1 MDKLIGTE
9 DQKQLKEF
17 FEKEFKDDID
27 VHLYIGEKPNELAS
41 LTKQLLEELSE
52 LDSRIKLNVYNTP
65 ESPEPLI
72 PMYPTIWIGKD
83 LGHKILFWGAPYQ
96 HEFNSLIETL
106 MLVSQRTTDLPE
118 NHKKSI
124 SELQKDVKIHI
135 FVTPTCPYCPRSV
148 IIGHKIALESK
159 GKVTSICVEAQENPE
174 LSTRFNVSSVPQQVI
189 NEDIESISVGI
200 SDLNTF
206 IEQIL
211 SYGRGEP
218 ESIIEARKE
227 TPDSELLLLKPEEIM
242 DVLEKHQ
249 KVVAI
254 FTGDECQ
261 NCEGV
266 KEILKGMLSEVGD
279 SLKIIE
285 VDLGSKR
292 EIPGFKP
299 FPMIP
304 TIISFEKSEEKGRWM
319 GSLPPPVLKAKVKK
333 FSEKDK

>member
-1 MDKLIGTE
+1 M
-9 DQKQLKEF
+9 
-17 FEKEFKDDID
+17 
-27 VHLYIGEKPNELAS
+27 
-41 LTKQLLEELSE
+41 
-52 LDSRIKLNVYNTP
+52 
-65 ESPEPLI
+65 
-72 PMYPTIWIGKD
+72 
-83 LGHKILFWGAPYQ
+83 
-96 HEFNSLIETL
+96 
-106 MLVSQRTTDLPE
+106 
-118 NHKKSI
+118 
-124 SELQKDVKIHI
+124 
-135 FVTPTCPYCPRSV
+135 
-148 IIGHKIALESK
+148 
-159 GKVTSICVEAQENPE
+159 
-174 LSTRFNVSSVPQQVI
+174 
-189 NEDIESISVGI
+189 
-200 SDLNTF
+200 
-206 IEQIL
+206 
-211 SYGRGEP
+211 
-218 ESIIEARKE
+218 
-227 TPDSELLLLKPEEIM
+227 LLKPEEIK

-319 GSLPPPVLKAKVKK
+319 GSLPPQVLKAKVKK